1 MRHKTQKNSVSITN
15 IYIKNFR
22 SIGEADID
30 AKQMNIFVGLND
42 AGKSNVLKALDWFFN
57 KSHDQEYNNSTFK
70 ENYSFYNDR
79 KTNKAY
85 EIIIRLTLFLPGF
98 NCNVVRW
105 EKVWRRD
112 EVREKFT
119 DQNGK
124 EITQGNFRVRTAA
137 RRLKYKYVPAVKGRT
152 VFAELLRDLY
162 FTLSGDDNNEML
174 KNAQKFSNSI
184 VAYTA
189 NVSKDIKQNLDLESK
204 IVVPEN
210 MAGIFSSLKF
220 ETYDKEQKI
229 PLEHR
234 GDGIQARHI
243 PPLLKF
249 ISEHD
254 IKNNHRG
261 KVSSNIVWGYEEPE
275 NGVELAQCF
284 KMAHE
289 FLELANDFQMF
300 ITTHSPAFYSIG
312 NEHGD
317 TVQTHFVK
325 KEHDAGSRFVPND
338 FNIDESM
345 GLMPVIA
352 PYIRQKE
359 IELSEEK
366 NRLQKIIKENDK
378 LHFPS
383 KVLIVEDSDKRVVDL
398 WKYLLSDNSI
408 TVLAGGGCTNKTQE
422 HWIDVQK
429 QLKPDYDPKV
439 LKVIDRDGYTAHQL
453 DFLNTQKVGY
463 KQIFLPV
470 YEIENFAVIDNENFT
485 NELFTQNA
493 ENLVQS
499 FYATALPN
507 LRKLDL
513 QFDTIPDSKG
523 LFAINRESAPI
534 AKSMWKEAKRDWRHF
549 VNGKEL
555 CKLIP
560 NFNWIDHIR
569 EHQPDKLC
577 DLIIY
582 IKNFFNR

>member
-234 GDGIQARHI
+234 
-243 PPLLKF
+243 
-249 ISEHD
+249 
-254 IKNNHRG
+254 
-261 KVSSNIVWGYEEPE
+261 
-275 NGVELAQCF
+275 
-284 KMAHE
+284 
-289 FLELANDFQMF
+289 
-300 ITTHSPAFYSIG
+300 
-312 NEHGD
+312 
-317 TVQTHFVK
+317 
-325 KEHDAGSRFVPND
+325 
-338 FNIDESM
+338 
-345 GLMPVIA
+345 
-352 PYIRQKE
+352 
-359 IELSEEK
+359 
-366 NRLQKIIKENDK
+366 
-378 LHFPS
+378 
-383 KVLIVEDSDKRVVDL
+383 
-398 WKYLLSDNSI
+398 
-408 TVLAGGGCTNKTQE
+408 
-422 HWIDVQK
+422 
-429 QLKPDYDPKV
+429 
-439 LKVIDRDGYTAHQL
+439 
-453 DFLNTQKVGY
+453 
-463 KQIFLPV
+463 
-470 YEIENFAVIDNENFT
+470 
-485 NELFTQNA
+485 
-493 ENLVQS
+493 
-499 FYATALPN
+499 
-507 LRKLDL
+507 
-513 QFDTIPDSKG
+513 
-523 LFAINRESAPI
+523 
-534 AKSMWKEAKRDWRHF
+534 
-549 VNGKEL
+549 
-555 CKLIP
+555 
-560 NFNWIDHIR
+560 
-569 EHQPDKLC
+569 
-577 DLIIY
+577 
-582 IKNFFNR
+582 

>member
-1 MRHKTQKNSVSITN
+1 MRHKASRNSVSITN
-15 IYIKNFR
+15 VYIKNFR
-22 SIGEADID
+22 SIREADID
-30 AKQMNIFVGLND
+30 AKQMNVFVGLND

-57 KSHDQEYNNSTFK
+57 KSHDQEYNNDTFK
-70 ENYSFYNDR
+70 QNYSFYNDR

-85 EIIIRLTLFLPGF
+85 EIIVRLTLYLPGF
-98 NCNVVRW
+98 NCSVVQW
-105 EKVWRRD
+105 EKIWRKD

-174 KNAQKFSNSI
+174 KNAKNFSNSI
-184 VAYTA
+184 VTYTA
-189 NVSKDIKQNLDLESK
+189 NVSKDIKQNLGLESK

-220 ETYDKEQKI
+220 ETYDNEQKI

-284 KMAHE
+284 KMAQE
-289 FLELANDFQMF
+289 FLGLSNDFQMF

-312 NEHGD
+312 NEHEGSVK
-317 TVQTHFVK
+317 TYFVK
-325 KEHDAGSRFVPND
+325 KEPTIGSIFIPND
-338 FNIDESM
+338 RNIDENM
-345 GLMPVIA
+345 GLMPIIA

-359 IELSEEK
+359 LELSEETA
-366 NRLQKIIKENDK
+366 RLQNIIKENDR
-378 LHFPS
+378 LRFPP
-383 KVLIVEDSDKRVVDL
+383 KILIVEDSKKTVIDL
-398 WKYLLSDNSI
+398 WRYLLADDSI
-408 TVLAGGGCTNKTQE
+408 TVLPGGGCTNKTQE
-422 HWIDVQK
+422 HWIEVQK